1 MDAITNKDTR
11 TVPMDDATFNSL
23 LLPVEYLNKFTED
36 EFHAYNA
43 KFIIDT
49 TIRFYELKMREKIDE
64 ICMDLG
70 DKITPG
76 DIKCRLFGDMS
87 NNS

>member
-11 TVPMDDATFNSL
+11 TFPIDDATFNSL
-23 LLPVEYLNKFTED
+23 ILDRYLKKLTED
-36 EFHAYNA
+36 EFEDFLYELNRVNR
-43 KFIIDT
+43 K
-49 TIRFYELKMREKIDE
+49 RFYELKMRKKIDE

-70 DKITPG
+70 DKITPEE
-76 DIKCRLFGDMS
+76 IKCRLFGDMS